1 MPPSDYSMTRFSR
14 SSRFLS
20 SLVYIHFAF
29 FRVHQSLDGHYRL
42 DFFQCLHHFTWKSH
56 RKKHNLRRP
65 SQEDKMKNK
74 LQNEGSESLLP
85 LSPILERIYATKS
98 CVAIKIWMGTVPTV
112 IMQIFRFKWKTT
124 SPATE

>member
-1 MPPSDYSMTRFSR
+1 
-14 SSRFLS
+14 
-20 SLVYIHFAF
+20 
-29 FRVHQSLDGHYRL
+29 
-42 DFFQCLHHFTWKSH
+42 
-56 RKKHNLRRP
+56 
-65 SQEDKMKNK
+65 MKNK

-112 IMQIFRFKWKTT
+112 IMQIFRFKRKTT